1 MIFLENKAGI
11 TQEEIDSFMISLYP
25 DGYYDYKA
33 GKDYEDKYY
42 KKLSGALRYM
52 KCSKCGAPIQLNQ
65 KYCPNCGSLNE
76 EMPNMSQ
83 TWKIM
88 TVSLIKQE
96 NR

>member
-1 MIFLENKAGI
+1 
-11 TQEEIDSFMISLYP
+11 
-25 DGYYDYKA
+25 
-33 GKDYEDKYY
+33 
-42 KKLSGALRYM
+42 M

-76 EMPNMSQ
+76 RKCQ
-83 TWKIM
+83 TCLRHGKIM

>member
-1 MIFLENKAGI
+1 
-11 TQEEIDSFMISLYP
+11 
-25 DGYYDYKA
+25 
-33 GKDYEDKYY
+33 
-42 KKLSGALRYM
+42 M

-76 EMPNMSQ
+76 ENAKHVSDME
-83 TWKIM
+83 IM

>member
-1 MIFLENKAGI
+1 
-11 TQEEIDSFMISLYP
+11 
-25 DGYYDYKA
+25 
-33 GKDYEDKYY
+33 
-42 KKLSGALRYM
+42 M

-76 EMPNMSQ
+76 E

>member
-1 MIFLENKAGI
+1 
-11 TQEEIDSFMISLYP
+11 
-25 DGYYDYKA
+25 
-33 GKDYEDKYY
+33 
-42 KKLSGALRYM
+42 M

-76 EMPNMSQ
+76 ENANMSQ